1 MKNHGNMTLPQAYDN
16 FPVTDPSDME
26 IYSFPNKVFRIAALQ
41 KLNKTKSCF
50 SEKINKMDTS
60 LARLRIKEDIQIY
73 KSKIKEETL
82 QMISQ
87 KHKES

>member
-26 IYSFPNKVFRIAALQ
+26 IYSFPNKVFRIAVLQ

-50 SEKINKMDTS
+50 LKDKN
-60 LARLRIKEDIQIY
+60 
-73 KSKIKEETL
+73 
-82 QMISQ
+82 
-87 KHKES
+87 